1 MTVQN
6 EVTWLIDVIQTNWP
20 GVEFPSALALRN
32 RDEPLTIYPDGETI
46 REQAVNL
53 DAYYA
58 ASLAHGATTREFY
71 GNDPQ
76 YDVTTTVDVWV
87 QAKSDETWGE
97 ADDIDAFRT
106 LVAYVQNAINTQL
119 TYPEVDTGDDDTG
132 RVVYLDLRIADTD
145 HRSREFKDQYR
156 TDFTVEF
163 RGREQTP

>member
-20 GVEFPSALALRN
+20 GVEFPPSLALRN
-32 RDEPLTIYPDGETI
+32 RDEPLTIYPDGATV
-46 REQAVNL
+46 REHGVSL
-53 DAYYA
+53 DAWYTT
-58 ASLAHGATTREFY
+58 SLAHGATTRSFY

-76 YDVTTTVDVWV
+76 YDTTTTVDVWV
-87 QAKSDETWGE
+87 EAKADEAWGE

-106 LVAYVQNAINTQL
+106 LVAYVQAAINTEL
-119 TYPEVDTGDDDTG
+119 TYPTVDTGDDDTG
-132 RVVYLDLRIADTD
+132 RVTYLDLRIADTD